1 MNVML
6 KKIFPTTVAF
16 DCEWVPDLPT
26 LRRCYGVK
34 ENETDLE
41 LIKRSWADAGATE
54 ANPQPFLKVVL
65 CRIVSICSVVRKQNG
80 AEVDL
85 RLVCL
90 PGIGEGP
97 TWTEAKILRSFL
109 SATGKNAAQLVG
121 FNCTGADLPAIVQR
135 SLVNGVSAP
144 EFAKRPDK
152 PWEGA
157 DYFAAFT
164 DQVFDV
170 GKSVSMGRQMP
181 TLHQAA
187 TACGIPGKL
196 DVSGDQVLELWS
208 AGKYEE
214 IIQYNVFDALSTYL
228 LWLRCALFSGLLD
241 GDGHMAEQQHLL
253 TLLET
258 EIGRGRTFLGK
269 YLEAWAPDLKK

>member
-1 MNVML
+1 ML

-16 DCEWVPDLPT
+16 DCEWVPDVST
-26 LRRCYGVK
+26 LSRCYAAK
-34 ENETDLE
+34 ENETDRE
-41 LIKRSWADAGATE
+41 LINRAWADAGATE

-90 PGIGEGP
+90 PGIGEAAN
-97 TWTEAKILRSFL
+97 WTEAKILRSFL

-164 DQVFDV
+164 DQVFDI
-170 GKSVSMGRQMP
+170 GKSIAMGRQMP

-196 DVSGDQVLELWS
+196 DVSGDQVLELWF
-208 AGKYEE
+208 AGKHEE
-214 IIQYNVFDALSTYL
+214 IIEYNVFDALSTYL
-228 LWLRCALFSGLLD
+228 LWLRCALLSGLLD
-241 GDGHMAEQQHLL
+241 TEGHAAEQERLLHLL
-253 TLLET
+253 ES
-258 EIGRGRTFLGK
+258 EITKGRTFLAK
-269 YLEAWAPDLKK
+269 YVEAWKPELKK